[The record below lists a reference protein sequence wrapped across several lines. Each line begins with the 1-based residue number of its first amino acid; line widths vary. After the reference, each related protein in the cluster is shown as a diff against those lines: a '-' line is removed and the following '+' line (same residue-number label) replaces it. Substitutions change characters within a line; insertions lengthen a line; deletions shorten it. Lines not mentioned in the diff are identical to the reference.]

1 MGGIYGA
8 GGGST
13 VMGVIGFLLCGIVGG
28 LDFSLKVT
36 CRVGGVAN
44 FEAKLRFACSGS
56 DGVLC
61 V

>member
-1 MGGIYGA
+1 MNG

-28 LDFSLKVT
+28 LFFPPEVT
-36 CRVGGVAN
+36 GRDGGVAN
-44 FEAKLRFACSGS
+44 FGAGLRFACSGS

-61 V
+61 VCK